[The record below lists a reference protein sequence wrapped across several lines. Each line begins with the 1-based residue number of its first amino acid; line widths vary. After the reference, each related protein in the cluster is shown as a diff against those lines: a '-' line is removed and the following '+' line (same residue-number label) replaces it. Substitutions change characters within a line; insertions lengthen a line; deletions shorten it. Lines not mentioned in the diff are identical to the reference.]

1 MYVGPCC
8 PDAEIRYLYCE
19 RDNIYMRTPV
29 MSRCSIN
36 VDSVLEVAASVERSL
51 AVIKFHAMVDLAQRC
66 YL

>member
-1 MYVGPCC
+1 
-8 PDAEIRYLYCE
+8 
-19 RDNIYMRTPV
+19 MRTPV